1 MVLHCQ
7 TEADAGDCGWLS
19 HATLASVAE
28 LNEECLQLLA
38 EQAPHSPGDL
48 ALQQLAVRW
57 GSLDAAQRAQAGAC
71 PYLLLDADF
80 AEPQRWRAATQAEAV
95 RPFFTVPAAQPLAQA
110 IFAFAWHLSRCQPAA
125 ARLLFAMPAAG
136 AAYLAERTLR
146 EARALAQ
153 AHAGRLRPRWWQR
166 PGFWRALLAAA
177 ASGDAAALARV
188 RVHGLTLL
196 AAGLHRGLR
205 VPAAPAPRLAGGIE
219 RAGIAGADAR
229 PAA

>member
-1 MVLHCQ
+1 VVLHCQ
-7 TEADAGDCGWLS
+7 TEADVGDCGWLS
-19 HATLASVAE
+19 HATLASLAE
-28 LNEECLQLLA
+28 LNEESLQLLA

-48 ALQQLAVRW
+48 ALQQLALRW
-57 GSLDAAQRAQAGAC
+57 GALDAAQRARAGAC

-80 AEPQRWRAATQAEAV
+80 AEPQRWRGAAHAESAH
-95 RPFFTVPAAQPLAQA
+95 PFFTLPSAQPLAQA

-146 EARALAQ
+146 EARALAH
-153 AHAGRLRPRWWQR
+153 AHLSRLRPRWWQR

-177 ASGDAAALARV
+177 AAEDAAALERV
-188 RVHGLTLL
+188 RVHGQTLL

-205 VPAAPAPRLAGGIE
+205 VPLVPVARLPGPAP
-219 RAGIAGADAR
+219 AGADAR